1 MRSPKLLSIFLL
13 LEEVVN
19 LQDDENLE
27 LSVFT
32 V

>member
-1 MRSPKLLSIFLL
+1 MRSSKLLSIFLL